1 MAESAQTA
9 YPQPDARE
17 RLLSAALVLFTQR
30 SYAAASVREI
40 CAAAGVT
47 KPVLYYYFKSK
58 EGLYLELMEG
68 ANTQFE
74 DTVAQLI
81 AFPGTTQERVI
92 HFCEGVFHICIAN
105 LPVVRLMYSIYF
117 GPPQG
122 VPIFNVGKSYYRMLE
137 ILSVFVQE
145 GIDRGEIRY
154 GNVDDTTWTIMA
166 CLSTAIDEQ
175 LCHETPRID
184 VAKMVRMLNIV
195 FDAIAVKGT

>member
-1 MAESAQTA
+1 MAEPAQMA

-81 AFPGTTQERVI
+81 AFPG
-92 HFCEGVFHICIAN
+92 CASDVFHIFRTTPGGSHLQCGKIV
-105 LPVVRLMYSIYF
+105 L
-117 GPPQG
+117 QD
-122 VPIFNVGKSYYRMLE
+122 VGDSLGFCAGR
-137 ILSVFVQE
+137 
-145 GIDRGEIRY
+145 
-154 GNVDDTTWTIMA
+154 N
-166 CLSTAIDEQ
+166 
-175 LCHETPRID
+175 
-184 VAKMVRMLNIV
+184 
-195 FDAIAVKGT
+195 